1 MTFSAP
7 STIIGGMSMDAKR
20 LERAADKIID
30 AIADMRVTD
39 QELMYVAMYITIKSQ
54 PIEILHR
61 MVELGEQI
69 KWELNNNRQ
78 NRKYIQDELF

>member
-1 MTFSAP
+1 
-7 STIIGGMSMDAKR
+7 MDAKR
-20 LERAADKIID
+20 LERAADKIVD

-61 MVELGEQI
+61 MVELGEQV

-78 NRKYIQDELF
+78 NRKYVQDELF

>member
-1 MTFSAP
+1 
-7 STIIGGMSMDAKR
+7 MSMDAKR
-20 LERAADKIID
+20 LERAADKIVD

-54 PIEILHR
+54 PVEILYR

-78 NRKYIQDELF
+78 NRKYTQDELF